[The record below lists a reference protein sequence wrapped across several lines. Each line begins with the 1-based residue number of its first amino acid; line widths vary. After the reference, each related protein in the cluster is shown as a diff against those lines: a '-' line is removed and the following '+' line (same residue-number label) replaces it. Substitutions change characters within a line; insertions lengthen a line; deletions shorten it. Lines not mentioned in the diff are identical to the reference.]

1 MFCPNCGN
9 KIGEG
14 ALFCASCGT
23 RVEAPAAPQQ
33 PAYEAVQ
40 QPAYEAVQQPVYEAP
55 VQPAYEAPVQ
65 PAYEAVQQP
74 AYQIPQ
80 QPVQVAP
87 AVNNANDPEL
97 NSLATNTMIF
107 GILSAALGLCIG
119 VPGIIFSVLTKNKV
133 NEFVSRA
140 GSLYGK
146 AKVGSILAKVGLPVS
161 IVCTAIYT
169 ISFFVGLLSGL

>member
-23 RVEAPAAPQQ
+23 KVEAPAAPVQ

-40 QPAYEAVQQPVYEAP
+40 QPAYEAVQ
-55 VQPAYEAPVQ
+55 Q

-87 AVNNANDPEL
+87 VVNNANDPEL

-107 GILSAALGLCIG
+107 GIIGLALSELGI
-119 VPGIIFSVLTKNKV
+119 PGIILSSIAMNKAA
-133 NEFVSRA
+133 EFESKA

-146 AKVGSILAKVGLPVS
+146 AKVGRRLAKPGKIVG
-161 IVCTAIYT
+161 IIMTIFWAIYT
-169 ISFFVGLLSGL
+169 LVLIFAMA

>member
-9 KIGEG
+9 KISEG

-23 RVEAPAAPQQ
+23 KVEAPAAPQQ

-55 VQPAYEAPVQ
+55 QQPAYEAVQQ

-87 AVNNANDPEL
+87 VVNNANDPEL

-107 GILSAALGLCIG
+107 GILGAALGLCIG

-146 AKVGSILAKVGLPVS
+146 AKVGSILAKVGLPVR